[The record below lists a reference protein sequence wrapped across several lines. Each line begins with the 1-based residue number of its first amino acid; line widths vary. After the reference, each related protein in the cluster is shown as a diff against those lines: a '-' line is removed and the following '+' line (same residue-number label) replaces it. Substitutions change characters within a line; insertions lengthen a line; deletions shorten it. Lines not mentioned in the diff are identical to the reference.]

1 MHQISRIDL
10 RDRKEAA
17 LRLRDQVQDFADAI
31 RQSGRV
37 AVVILFGSLARGDFH
52 EGSDIDLILIGD
64 FPERFHLR
72 SLAFRELTDLPIEPI
87 CYTQDEFKALIL
99 EENSFIQTVLREGI
113 RL

>member
-10 RDRKEAA
+10 RDRKKAA
-17 LRLRDQVQDFADAI
+17 LRLRDQVQDFADTI

-37 AVVILFGSLARGDFH
+37 ATVILFGSLARGDFH

-64 FPERFHLR
+64 FPQRFHLR
-72 SLAFRELTDLPIEPI
+72 SIPFRELTDLPIEPI
-87 CYTQDEFKALIL
+87 CYTQDEFEALIL
-99 EENSFIQTVLREGI
+99 EGNSFIQTVLREGI